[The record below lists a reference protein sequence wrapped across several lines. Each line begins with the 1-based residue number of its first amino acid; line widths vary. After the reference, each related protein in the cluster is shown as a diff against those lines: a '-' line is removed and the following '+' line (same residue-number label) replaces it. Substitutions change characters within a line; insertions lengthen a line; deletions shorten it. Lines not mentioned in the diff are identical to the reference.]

1 VCRFV
6 NLNYLGLHKI
16 LKKHDK
22 KIPDRACRQFYIAQL
37 HKQPWLAGHF
47 SDVLVRLSN
56 IFSSIRGDSSGIKN
70 EDAAQVFNLAPPE
83 AVQWSLAASRQQ
95 SPCMNILVPCMCC
108 ARVRK
113 LEEADAYIQRRSAY
127 YK

>member
-1 VCRFV
+1 MPSAPRASRFV

-22 KIPDRACRQFYIAQL
+22 KLPELACRQFYIAQL

-56 IFSSIRGDSSGIKN
+56 LFSQLRGDGAGVKN
-70 EDAAQVFNLAPPE
+70 EDAAQVRTRGLPLPFF
-83 AVQWSLAASRQQ
+83 V
-95 SPCMNILVPCMCC
+95 
-108 ARVRK
+108 
-113 LEEADAYIQRRSAY
+113 IQIV
-127 YK
+127 